1 MVRICKLVGFILN
14 NENHAH
20 WFRLSVLNYATLSI
34 IVNWF
39 KSLLM
44 IKLSWLN
51 CLFLALIK
59 P

>member
-1 MVRICKLVGFILN
+1 MVLICKLVGFILN
-14 NENHAH
+14 NENHAL
-20 WFRLSVLNYATLSI
+20 WFRLSVLNYATVLI

-39 KSLLM
+39 KSLFM